1 MSAFL
6 FVSDLD
12 NTFVG
17 NDTTLTTLQQYLTEH
32 RTTYGTKVVYA
43 TGRSLQLYKEL
54 AEEKS
59 LMTPDALITSVGTEI
74 YLDSFQKKYDQQ
86 WSEILSQGWNRNS
99 ISEIASQFTSLTSQ
113 PESEQNPFKLSYYLS
128 EKDAVTVIPNL
139 KANLSQNGLQT
150 KLVYSGSQDLDIL
163 PINGDK
169 GLALQY
175 LRQKWLI
182 EPEKTVACGD
192 SGNDIA
198 LFQGME
204 RGIIVGNAKTELRQW
219 YISHQKPHHYL
230 STASYAGGILE
241 GLKHFGFLSEQGKNN
256 K

>member
-17 NDTTLTTLQQYLTEH
+17 DDNALATLQQHLSKH
-32 RTTYGTKVVYA
+32 RDTHGTKIVYA
-43 TGRSLQLYKEL
+43 TGRSLQLYQEL
-54 AEEKS
+54 AQEKS

-74 YLDSFQKKYDQQ
+74 YLDPSQLSYDQQ
-86 WSEILSQGWNRNS
+86 WADILSQGWDRQKVV
-99 ISEIASQFTSLTSQ
+99 EIANKFTELTPQ
-113 PESEQNPFKLSYYLS
+113 PESEQNPFKVSYFLT
-128 EKDAVTVIPNL
+128 EKDAVTLIPQL
-139 KANLSQNGLQT
+139 KANLSQSALQT
-150 KLVYSGSQDLDIL
+150 KLVYSGSHDLDIL

-169 GLALQY
+169 GLALTY
-175 LRQKWLI
+175 LREKWQV
-182 EPEKTVACGD
+182 EPDKTVTCGD

-204 RGIIVGNAKTELRQW
+204 RGIIVGNARIELRQW

-241 GLKHFGFLSEQGKNN
+241 GLKHFGFLSQGVHF
-256 K
+256 

>member
-17 NDTTLTTLQQYLTEH
+17 DDTALATLQQYLKEH
-32 RTTYGTKVVYA
+32 RETHGTKVVYA
-43 TGRSLQLYKEL
+43 TGRSLQLYQDL
-54 AEEKS
+54 AQEKS

-74 YLDSFQKKYDQQ
+74 YLDPSHIKYDQS
-86 WSEILSQGWNRNS
+86 WSEILSQGWNREK
-99 ISEIASQFTSLTSQ
+99 ISEIAGKFAELTPQ
-113 PESEQNPFKLSYYLS
+113 PHSEQNPFKVSYYLS
-128 EKDAVTVIPNL
+128 EKDAVTVIPSL
-139 KANLSQNGLQT
+139 KAHLSQSGLQT
-150 KLVYSGSQDLDIL
+150 KLVYSGSHDLDIL

-169 GLALQY
+169 GLALKY
-175 LRQKWLI
+175 LREKWKV
-182 EPEKTVACGD
+182 EPDKTVACGD

-204 RGIIVGNAKTELRQW
+204 RGIIVGNARNELREW

-241 GLKHFGFLSEQGKNN
+241 GLKHFGFLS
-256 K
+256 